1 MERSQIETQSQVW
14 NGGEQVNQRV
24 KRERKIEDRI
34 RERLFASM
42 KKEIRFQMKRKKQNL
57 ILN

>member
-1 MERSQIETQSQVW
+1 M
-14 NGGEQVNQRV
+14 NQRV

-34 RERLFASM
+34 RERLFTSM
-42 KKEIRFQMKRKKQNL
+42 KKEVRFQMKRKKQNL